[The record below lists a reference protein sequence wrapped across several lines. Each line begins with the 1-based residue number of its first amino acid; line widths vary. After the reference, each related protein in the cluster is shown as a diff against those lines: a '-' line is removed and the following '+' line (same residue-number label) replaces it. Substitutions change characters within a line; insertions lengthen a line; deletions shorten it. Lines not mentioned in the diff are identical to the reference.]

1 MGAAEC
7 GRFVDEPRCF
17 VIVVKQKITCAQAQ
31 ELGRALG
38 LAGFQGDFLSGT
50 AADILWKEKN
60 GPRAASGG
68 EG

>member
-1 MGAAEC
+1 MGSAEC
-7 GRFVDEPRCF
+7 GRFEDLPRCF

-38 LAGFQGDFLSGT
+38 AAGFQGDFLSGP
-50 AADILWKEKN
+50 AAEFLWRDKN
-60 GPRAASGG
+60 EGRAPAGG